1 MLIERGEIMQ
11 EAGILGLGCYLPLK
25 KITNADLEKTVET
38 SDEWITTRTGIKE
51 RRIADKDVAASDL
64 GAEAAKIAIKD
75 AALNSED
82 IDLIITATITPDM
95 AFPATACIIQ
105 DKIGAKNAAAFDINA
120 ACSGFVFAIVT
131 AQQFVNMGLYS
142 NVLVIGT
149 EKLSSIVD
157 WKDRYTCVLFGDGAG
172 ACVVGRSK
180 DRKILSSFMGADG
193 SGGHLLSV
201 PAGGSRLPATEST
214 VKDRLH
220 FLKMEGN
227 EVFKIAVRIMVDAAN
242 KAIKKAGL
250 GPDDIS
256 LFIPHQ
262 ANIRILM
269 AVAKRLG
276 VPKEKIFMN
285 IEKYGNMSAAS
296 TAVAL
301 AEASSENRI
310 KKGDNVVLV
319 AFGGGLTYGAVV
331 IKW

>member
-1 MLIERGEIMQ
+1 MQ
-11 EAGILGLGCYLPLK
+11 EAGILGLGCYLPPK
-25 KITNADLEKTVET
+25 KITNADLEKMMET

-64 GAEAAKIAIKD
+64 GVEAAKIAIED
-75 AALNSED
+75 AGLGAED

-120 ACSGFVFAIVT
+120 ACTGFVFAIVI
-131 AQQFVNMGLYS
+131 AQHFVNTGTYG

-149 EKLSSIVD
+149 EKLTSIVD
-157 WKDRYTCVLFGDGAG
+157 WTNRSTCVLFGDGAG
-172 ACVVGRSK
+172 ACVVGK
-180 DRKILSSFMGADG
+180 TEDRKILSSFMGADG

-201 PAGGSRLPATEST
+201 PAGGSRLPATEDT

-242 KAIKKAGL
+242 RAIKKAGL
-250 GPDDIS
+250 GVDDIS

-262 ANIRILM
+262 ANIRILL

-276 VPKEKIFMN
+276 VPEKKIFMN

-301 AEASSENRI
+301 VEASQENRI
-310 KKGDNVVLV
+310 KRGDNVVLV
-319 AFGGGLTYGAVV
+319 AFGGGLTYGATV

>member
-1 MLIERGEIMQ
+1 MQ
-11 EAGILGLGCYLPLK
+11 EAGILGLGCYLPPK
-25 KITNADLEKTVET
+25 KLTNSDIEKIVDT
-38 SDEWITTRTGIKE
+38 SDEWIVTRTGIKE
-51 RRIADKDVAASDL
+51 RRIAPKEVAASDL
-64 GAEAAKIAIKD
+64 GVEASKIAIENAGLKP
-75 AALNSED
+75 ED

-105 DKIGAKNAAAFDINA
+105 DKIGAKNSAAFDINA
-120 ACSGFVFAIVT
+120 ACSGFVFGIVM
-131 AQQFVNMGLYS
+131 AQQFVNTGTY
-142 NVLVIGT
+142 NHILVVGT
-149 EKLSSIVD
+149 EKLTSIVD
-157 WKDRYTCVLFGDGAG
+157 WTDRSTCILFGDGAG
-172 ACVVGRSK
+172 ACVVGKSK
-180 DRKILSSFMGADG
+180 EKRIVSSFLGADG
-193 SGGHLLSV
+193 SGGHLLSM
-201 PAGGSRLPATEST
+201 PAGGSRLPATEDT
-214 VKDRLH
+214 VKAKLH

-227 EVFKIAVRIMVDAAN
+227 EVFKIAVRIMVKAAD
-242 KAIKKAGL
+242 KAIKKVGL
-250 GPDDIS
+250 EPSDIK

-276 VPKEKIFMN
+276 VSEEKIFMN

-301 AEASSENRI
+301 AEASQQGKL

>member
-1 MLIERGEIMQ
+1 MMQ
-11 EAGILGLGCYLPLK
+11 EAGILGLGRYLPPK
-25 KITNADLEKTVET
+25 KITNADLEKMMET

-64 GAEAAKIAIKD
+64 GVEAAKIAIKD
-75 AALNSED
+75 AGLGAGD

-120 ACSGFVFAIVT
+120 ACTGFVFAIVM
-131 AQQFVNMGLYS
+131 AQHFVNAGTYG

-149 EKLSSIVD
+149 EKLTSIVD
-157 WKDRYTCVLFGDGAG
+157 WTNRSTCVLFGDGAG
-172 ACVVGRSK
+172 ACVVGK
-180 DRKILSSFMGADG
+180 TEDRKILSSFMGADG

-201 PAGGSRLPATEST
+201 PAGGSRLPATEDT

-250 GPDDIS
+250 GVDDIS

-262 ANIRILM
+262 ANIRILL

-276 VPKEKIFMN
+276 VPENKIFMN

-301 AEASSENRI
+301 VEASQENRI
-310 KKGDNVVLV
+310 KRGDNVVLV

>member
-1 MLIERGEIMQ
+1 MMQ
-11 EAGILGLGCYLPLK
+11 EAGILGLGRYLPPK
-25 KITNADLEKTVET
+25 KITNADLEKMMKT
-38 SDEWITTRTGIKE
+38 SDEWITTRTGIRE

-64 GAEAAKIAIKD
+64 GVEAAKIAIKD
-75 AALNSED
+75 AGLGAED

-120 ACSGFVFAIVT
+120 ACTGFVFAIVM
-131 AQQFVNMGLYS
+131 AQHFVNTGTYG

-149 EKLSSIVD
+149 EKLTSIVD
-157 WKDRYTCVLFGDGAG
+157 WTDRSTCVLFGDGAG
-172 ACVVGRSK
+172 ACVVGK
-180 DRKILSSFMGADG
+180 TENRKILSSFMGADG

-201 PAGGSRLPATEST
+201 PAGGSRLPATEDT
-214 VKDRLH
+214 VRDRLH

-250 GPDDIS
+250 GVDDIS

-276 VPKEKIFMN
+276 VPENKIFMN

-301 AEASSENRI
+301 VEASQENRI
-310 KKGDNVVLV
+310 KRGDNVVLV
-319 AFGGGLTYGAVV
+319 AFGGGLTYGATV

>member
-1 MLIERGEIMQ
+1 MQ
-11 EAGILGLGCYLPLK
+11 EAGIIGLGCYLPSK
-25 KITNADLEKTVET
+25 KITNQDLEKMVDT
-38 SDEWITTRTGIKE
+38 SDEWITTRTGIRE
-51 RRIADKDVAASDL
+51 RRIAPKEMAASDL
-64 GAEAAKIAIKD
+64 GVEASKIAIQD
-75 AALNSED
+75 AGIKPED
-82 IDLIITATITPDM
+82 IDLIIAATVTPDM
-95 AFPATACIIQ
+95 FFPATACIIQ

-120 ACSGFVFAIVT
+120 ACSGFVFAIIV

-142 NVLVIGT
+142 NILVIGT
-149 EKLSSIVD
+149 EKLTSIVD
-157 WKDRYTCVLFGDGAG
+157 WKDRSTCVLFGDGSG
-172 ACVVGRSK
+172 ACIVGKSE

-201 PAGGSRLPATEST
+201 PAGGSKLPTSEET
-214 VKDRLH
+214 LKQGLH

-227 EVFKIAVRIMVDAAN
+227 EVFKIAVRIMVEAAN

-250 GPDDIS
+250 DAKDIS

-262 ANIRILM
+262 ANIRILL

-276 VPKEKIFMN
+276 VPEEKIYMN

-301 AEASSENRI
+301 VEAGKEGKI
-310 KKGDNVVLV
+310 KKGDYVVLV
-319 AFGGGLTYGAVV
+319 AFGGGLTYGAAV

>member
-1 MLIERGEIMQ
+1 MMQ
-11 EAGILGLGCYLPLK
+11 EAGILGLGRYLPPK
-25 KITNADLEKTVET
+25 KITNADLEKMMET

-64 GAEAAKIAIKD
+64 GVEAAKIAIKD
-75 AALNSED
+75 AGLGAGD

-120 ACSGFVFAIVT
+120 ACTGFVFAIVM
-131 AQQFVNMGLYS
+131 AQHFVNAGTYG

-149 EKLSSIVD
+149 EKLTSIVD
-157 WKDRYTCVLFGDGAG
+157 WTNRSTCVLFGDGAG
-172 ACVVGRSK
+172 ACVVGK
-180 DRKILSSFMGADG
+180 TEDRKILSSFMGADG

-201 PAGGSRLPATEST
+201 PAGGSRLPATEDT
-214 VKDRLH
+214 VKNRLH

-250 GPDDIS
+250 GVDDIS

-262 ANIRILM
+262 ANIRILL

-276 VPKEKIFMN
+276 VPENKIFMN

-301 AEASSENRI
+301 VEASQENRI
-310 KKGDNVVLV
+310 KRGDNVVLV

>member
-1 MLIERGEIMQ
+1 MQ
-11 EAGILGLGCYLPLK
+11 EAGILGLGCYLPPK
-25 KITNADLEKTVET
+25 KITNADLEKMTET

-64 GAEAAKIAIKD
+64 GVEAAKIAIED
-75 AALNSED
+75 AGLGAED

-120 ACSGFVFAIVT
+120 ACTGFVFAIVI
-131 AQQFVNMGLYS
+131 AQHFVNTGTYG

-149 EKLSSIVD
+149 EKLTSIVD
-157 WKDRYTCVLFGDGAG
+157 WTNRSTCVLFGDGAG
-172 ACVVGRSK
+172 ACVVGK
-180 DRKILSSFMGADG
+180 TEDRKILSSFMGADG

-201 PAGGSRLPATEST
+201 PAGGSRLPATEDT

-242 KAIKKAGL
+242 RAIKKAGL
-250 GPDDIS
+250 GVDDIS

-262 ANIRILM
+262 ANIRILL

-276 VPKEKIFMN
+276 VPEKKIFMN

-301 AEASSENRI
+301 VEASQENRI
-310 KKGDNVVLV
+310 KRGDNVVLV
-319 AFGGGLTYGAVV
+319 AFGGGLTYGATV